1 MSDRKI
7 NKTEMNKVEKGHLM
21 AFTYYVKV
29 ESVQS
34 DQLIVADLDN
44 NNSVIQITGR
54 ELIERSFSADQYSEE
69 EKISKT
75 RAAELLVSS
84 HNRPLSVSF
93 MKTDGTERV
102 IRGRLVRPEP
112 LLGRSMVED
121 LDKTGKDRLRQV
133 DHRTINWLIVDG
145 VKYYVK

>member
-1 MSDRKI
+1 
-7 NKTEMNKVEKGHLM
+7 M

-54 ELIERSFSADQYSEE
+54 DLIERSFSADQYSEE